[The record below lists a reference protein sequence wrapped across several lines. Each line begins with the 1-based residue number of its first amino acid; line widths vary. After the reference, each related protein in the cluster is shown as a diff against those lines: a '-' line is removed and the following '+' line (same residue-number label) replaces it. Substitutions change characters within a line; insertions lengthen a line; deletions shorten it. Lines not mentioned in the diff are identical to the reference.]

1 MASSHRYGNDMPS
14 KRRALRAATSSS
26 RSDVMRE
33 TREGLRPANPSAS
46 AAFSILRVERP
57 RT

>member
-14 KRRALRAATSSS
+14 KRSALSAATSSS
-26 RSDVMRE
+26 RSEVMRE
-33 TREGLRPANPSAS
+33 TREGLREANSSAS